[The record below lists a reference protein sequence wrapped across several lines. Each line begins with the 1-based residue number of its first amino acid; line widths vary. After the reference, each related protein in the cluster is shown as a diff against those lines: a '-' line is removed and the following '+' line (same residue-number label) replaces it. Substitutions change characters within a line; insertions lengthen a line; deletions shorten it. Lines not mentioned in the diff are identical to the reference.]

1 MRVTAAILPP
11 LLLAG
16 GPGCAASSWSRRAE
30 TPTGLQTAG
39 RGRPGWSRLQ
49 AVAPGAEVEVRL
61 YGEAEA
67 IEGRF
72 ESVSAETLT
81 LLLPDRSVRV
91 LEGGAVHRVRVRRPL
106 AERHWGWI
114 AFGATAAAVSL
125 LTSGSTLDLTNKAQL
140 TVGLLAAAPVSVAAF
155 RAQRMQLLYEA
166 APAASQLVTRIA
178 VSVSD
183 GDPIPRGEEL
193 AVSVHHAA
201 GVGRPAGEP
210 IGVTVCLSSRRRRC
224 AGRRQRPVRRA
235 GAGFAEPLHGP
246 PRDRRA
252 VSVGRLRAALRAR
265 GRDGGTELAAI
276 RRAAGSRA
284 GGRRGPGRGDGGP
297 VRQGG
302 RTFVTTRVVRY
313 GPPGAVTADV
323 HAAAADLLSA
333 SPSSGSRRRSAT
345 SASAA
350 CPYAATYC
358 A

>member
-1 MRVTAAILPP
+1 MTVNPPALDCGAGSGPATDRRRRKVVKMIRGRRRSGMRVTAVILLP

-16 GPGCAASSWSRRAE
+16 GTGCAAGSWSRRVE
-30 TPTGLQTAG
+30 TPIGVAG
-39 RGRPGWSRLQ
+39 GGSRPVRV
-49 AVAPGAEVEVRL
+49 VAPSDRGAEVEVRL

-67 IEGRF
+67 VEGRF

-81 LLLPDRSVRV
+81 LVLSDRSVRV
-91 LEGGAVHRVRVRRPL
+91 LEGSAVRRVRVRRPL

-224 AGRRQRPVRRA
+224 AGGGSARYEGPVRDLPNPFTAR
-235 GAGFAEPLHGP
+235 LV
-246 PRDRRA
+246 DRRA
-252 VSVGRLRAALRAR
+252 VSVRRLRAALRAR

-276 RRAAGSRA
+276 RRAAGSRV
-284 GGRRGPGRGDGGP
+284 GGRRGPGGDGGP

-302 RTFVTTRVVRY
+302 RAFVTT
-313 GPPGAVTADV
+313 PGRRP
-323 HAAAADLLSA
+323 
-333 SPSSGSRRRSAT
+333 SPWRHEVGL
-345 SASAA
+345 
-350 CPYAATYC
+350 
-358 A
+358 